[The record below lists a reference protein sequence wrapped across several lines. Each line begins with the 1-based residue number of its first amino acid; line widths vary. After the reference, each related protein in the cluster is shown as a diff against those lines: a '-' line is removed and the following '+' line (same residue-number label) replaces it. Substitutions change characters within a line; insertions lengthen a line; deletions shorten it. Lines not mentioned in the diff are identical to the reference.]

1 MFDADIS
8 DLIRYAKGKGFLN
21 RDESVTTEGI
31 KLANSM
37 NKSDTW
43 IPVEWQIT

>member
-21 RDESVTTEGI
+21 RDESVTSEGI
-31 KLANSM
+31 KLAHSM

-43 IPVEWQIT
+43 IPVEWQII